1 MRTSVVTIVGFQI
14 GDLRFQI
21 EVLCQS
27 SSVLK
32 SAISIL
38 QSEVAAMTPDLD
50 GRSVRRDDIMLAGSP
65 D

>member
-1 MRTSVVTIVGFQI
+1 MRTSVVTIEGLQI
-14 GDLRFQI
+14 AEFRFQI
-21 EVLCQS
+21 EVLCPS

-50 GRSVRRDDIMLAGSP
+50 GRIVRRDDIMLAGSR

>member
-1 MRTSVVTIVGFQI
+1 MRTSVVTIEGVQI
-14 GDLRFQI
+14 ADLRFQI

-38 QSEVAAMTPDLD
+38 QAEIAAMTRDLD
-50 GRSVRRDDIMLAGSP
+50 GRIVRRDDIMLAGSC